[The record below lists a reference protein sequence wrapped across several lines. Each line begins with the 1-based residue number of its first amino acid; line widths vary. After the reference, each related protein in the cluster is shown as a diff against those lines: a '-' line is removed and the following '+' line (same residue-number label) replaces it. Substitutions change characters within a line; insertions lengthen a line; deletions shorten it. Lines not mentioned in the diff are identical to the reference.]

1 MKYPIGIQDF
11 ESLRKDGYSYVDKT
25 ALIYNLAAEGRYYFL
40 SRPRRFGKSLLV
52 STLSA
57 YFEGKR
63 ELFDGL
69 AIATLEKEW
78 VKRPV
83 LHLDLNTA
91 DYRQPGS
98 LVSLLNNYLL
108 KWEKQYGKGE
118 GEDTLPLR
126 FLGVIE
132 RAAEQTGHRVAIL
145 VDEYDKPLLHT
156 LDNPELQAE
165 HRNTM
170 KAFYSVCKTQDRYI
184 KFALFTGVTK
194 FSKVSVFS
202 DLNNLKDISLDLR
215 YATLCG
221 ITEEELHRN
230 FDAEVDD
237 FALASGMTKE
247 ECYSK
252 LKRQYDG
259 YHFCE
264 DSVGIYNPF
273 SLLNALDARRL
284 RNYWF
289 ETGTPTFLVEVLQ
302 KNDYALNDLT
312 SETVSGEDLMDLDT
326 AMRNPVPL
334 IYQSGYLTI
343 KDYDE
348 RFGMYRL
355 GYPNKEVEE
364 GFANFLIPYYTPIRK
379 SESRFFVGSFVK
391 DLESGNVKG
400 FMTRLQAIFA
410 DGSYTMQGDREVY
423 FQNCMAVILKM
434 LGFYVEVE
442 RTTSNGRIDVTIQ
455 TREYVYIMELKRNGT
470 ADEAIRQIREKRYAD
485 AFLADSRKLYVIGIA
500 FSSDSRRLE
509 EWKVEDFVWQP

>member
-1 MKYPIGIQDF
+1 
-11 ESLRKDGYSYVDKT
+11 
-25 ALIYNLAAEGRYYFL
+25 
-40 SRPRRFGKSLLV
+40 
-52 STLSA
+52 
-57 YFEGKR
+57 
-63 ELFDGL
+63 
-69 AIATLEKEW
+69 
-78 VKRPV
+78 
-83 LHLDLNTA
+83 
-91 DYRQPGS
+91 
-98 LVSLLNNYLL
+98 
-108 KWEKQYGKGE
+108 
-118 GEDTLPLR
+118 
-126 FLGVIE
+126 
-132 RAAEQTGHRVAIL
+132 
-145 VDEYDKPLLHT
+145 
-156 LDNPELQAE
+156 
-165 HRNTM
+165 
-170 KAFYSVCKTQDRYI
+170 
-184 KFALFTGVTK
+184 
-194 FSKVSVFS
+194 
-202 DLNNLKDISLDLR
+202 
-215 YATLCG
+215 
-221 ITEEELHRN
+221 
-230 FDAEVDD
+230 
-237 FALASGMTKE
+237 
-247 ECYSK
+247 
-252 LKRQYDG
+252 
-259 YHFCE
+259 
-264 DSVGIYNPF
+264 YNPF
-273 SLLNALDARRL
+273 SLLNTLKNRKF

-312 SETVSGEDLMDLDT
+312 SEKVSGEDLMGLDT

-355 GYPNKEVEE
+355 GYPNKEVDE

-410 DGSYTMQGDREVY
+410 DGSYTVQGDRELY

-455 TREYVYIMELKRNGT
+455 TRDYVYIMELKRNGT
-470 ADEAIRQIREKRYAD
+470 ANEAIHQIREKRYAD